1 MNFPMPVMDP
11 CPFCE
16 IARGNATWNLLVED
30 PLTLT
35 LLNGRQYETGQ
46 CIVMP
51 RRHAPTLLDLT
62 AHEAAAVM
70 LAAQRIG
77 KVITRTFAPDA
88 LLLYQNNGV
97 LAGQEIPHFHMHVV
111 PRTRGSDWGTG
122 PAHLAHLQPEARP
135 AHLDHAVVTDAKL
148 ATVRTLQREMRSDP
162 NC

>member
-16 IARGNATWNLLVED
+16 FTRGSEAWNLLVAD

-70 LAAQRIG
+70 LAVQRIG
-77 KVITRTFAPDA
+77 AAITKIFNSRCIR
-88 LLLYQNNGV
+88 GV
-97 LAGQEIPHFHMHVV
+97 HTE
-111 PRTRGSDWGTG
+111 TG
-122 PAHLAHLQPEARP
+122 PIAAAVRSSGASRSPGPRP
-135 AHLDHAVVTDAKL
+135 TG
-148 ATVRTLQREMRSDP
+148 RSQRA
-162 NC
+162 CA